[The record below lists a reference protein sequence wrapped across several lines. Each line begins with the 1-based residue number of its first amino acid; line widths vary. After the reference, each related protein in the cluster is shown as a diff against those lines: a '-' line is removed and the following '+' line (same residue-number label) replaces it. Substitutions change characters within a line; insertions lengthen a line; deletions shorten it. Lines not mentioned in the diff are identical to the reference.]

1 MTIKDFNRL
10 SQDKQIELL
19 TKRLGEMKKDK
30 LKTADFMNK
39 EFNFSWPSQKIRDF
53 GYWFDQTNYCLK
65 RYARDGEMVISER
78 EYEKLKN
85 SKEEKESVCNKEYEK
100 VIAEQKRQIEELKK
114 QSGIEAMMQ
123 PYLDCSNKYFYVK
136 LPVSVID
143 KWNEYVKIQL
153 YGRQH
158 AFEIALIKYIN
169 KYDHEKVFDRA
180 KHFNDMSKADV
191 EYKTFTISASEKI
204 IDLWKEY
211 CGKVNVFT
219 TAQFTADALREAMN
233 ITV

>member
-1 MTIKDFNRL
+1 
-10 SQDKQIELL
+10 
-19 TKRLGEMKKDK
+19 
-30 LKTADFMNK
+30 
-39 EFNFSWPSQKIRDF
+39 
-53 GYWFDQTNYCLK
+53 
-65 RYARDGEMVISER
+65 MVISER

-169 KYDHEKVFDRA
+169 KYYKDIKIILS
-180 KHFNDMSKADV
+180 FNYKKFKNKCF
-191 EYKTFTISASEKI
+191 YKTPDA
-204 IDLWKEY
+204 
-211 CGKVNVFT
+211 VNKNKQMSIFVKKFLLT
-219 TAQFTADALREAMN
+219 LIR
-233 ITV
+233 

>member
-1 MTIKDFNRL
+1 
-10 SQDKQIELL
+10 
-19 TKRLGEMKKDK
+19 MKKDK
-30 LKTADFMNK
+30 LKTADFTNK

-123 PYLDCSNKYFYVK
+123 PYRS
-136 LPVSVID
+136 
-143 KWNEYVKIQL
+143 
-153 YGRQH
+153 
-158 AFEIALIKYIN
+158 
-169 KYDHEKVFDRA
+169 
-180 KHFNDMSKADV
+180 AD
-191 EYKTFTISASEKI
+191 T
-204 IDLWKEY
+204 D
-211 CGKVNVFT
+211 G
-219 TAQFTADALREAMN
+219 
-233 ITV
+233 TVLCLTDP

>member
-1 MTIKDFNRL
+1 MQQSSL

-30 LKTADFMNK
+30 LKTADFTNK

-114 QSGIEAMMQ
+114 QI
-123 PYLDCSNKYFYVK
+123 
-136 LPVSVID
+136 
-143 KWNEYVKIQL
+143 
-153 YGRQH
+153 
-158 AFEIALIKYIN
+158 
-169 KYDHEKVFDRA
+169 
-180 KHFNDMSKADV
+180 
-191 EYKTFTISASEKI
+191 
-204 IDLWKEY
+204 
-211 CGKVNVFT
+211 
-219 TAQFTADALREAMN
+219 
-233 ITV
+233 